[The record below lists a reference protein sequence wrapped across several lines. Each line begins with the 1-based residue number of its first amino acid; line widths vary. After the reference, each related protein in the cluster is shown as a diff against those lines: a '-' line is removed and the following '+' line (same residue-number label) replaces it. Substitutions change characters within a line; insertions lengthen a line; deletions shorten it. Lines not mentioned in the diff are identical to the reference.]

1 MLGSVRADRHLLAAL
16 GAVAGISLAGKVA
29 AGVLIAAVVADRPA
43 VCVVDALFEHHF
55 LSHGRIVLLPGQVAL
70 IQHFAQNVQL
80 TVAVSGSAVPLLAL
94 VHIHALGIGVEQGRV
109 IGDTDET
116 GALGGG
122 QVPQLLA
129 EIFRRGTLDAVAAP
143 PQINL
148 VEVILHDK
156 VFVVFPLENL
166 RPENLH
172 DLSLNGDAF
181 FTGVVLDE
189 LLGDGGAAE
198 LLVAAEEHIQ
208 AGLHGGD
215 PVHTLMLIEPLILD
229 GHGGVDQV
237 FGNFI
242 NGRPLAVGG
251 GINLLQQLD
260 IAMVVH
266 IIDKGGLLQVIIVQ
280 RPVGGLC
287 QNVLLQI
294 VSQGA
299 DEDRTADQHD
309 QKNRRRRAEGN
320 FQHGTGYG
328 ENHIQQ
334 LQRPV
339 GIPLLPE
346 LLAPPGSFFVCH
358 RVPPIEAGRA
368 CLVNPL

>member
-1 MLGSVRADRHLLAAL
+1 
-16 GAVAGISLAGKVA
+16 
-29 AGVLIAAVVADRPA
+29 
-43 VCVVDALFEHHF
+43 
-55 LSHGRIVLLPGQVAL
+55 
-70 IQHFAQNVQL
+70 
-80 TVAVSGSAVPLLAL
+80 
-94 VHIHALGIGVEQGRV
+94 
-109 IGDTDET
+109 
-116 GALGGG
+116 
-122 QVPQLLA
+122 
-129 EIFRRGTLDAVAAP
+129 
-143 PQINL
+143 
-148 VEVILHDK
+148 
-156 VFVVFPLENL
+156 
-166 RPENLH
+166 
-172 DLSLNGDAF
+172 
-181 FTGVVLDE
+181 
-189 LLGDGGAAE
+189 
-198 LLVAAEEHIQ
+198 
-208 AGLHGGD
+208 
-215 PVHTLMLIEPLILD
+215 
-229 GHGGVDQV
+229 
-237 FGNFI
+237 
-242 NGRPLAVGG
+242 
-251 GINLLQQLD
+251 
-260 IAMVVH
+260 MVVH

>member
-43 VCVVDALFEHHF
+43 VGVVDALFEHHF
-55 LSHGRIVLLPGQVAL
+55 LSHGRIVLLLGQVAL

-94 VHIHALGIGVEQGRV
+94 VHIHALGIGVEQGWV
-109 IGDTDET
+109 IGDADEA
-116 GALGGG
+116 GALGSG
-122 QVPQLLA
+122 QILKLLA
-129 EIFRRGTLDAVAAP
+129 EILRRGALDAVAAT
-143 PQINL
+143 PQVNL
-148 VEVILHDK
+148 VEVILHDQ

-198 LLVAAEEHIQ
+198 LLVAAEEHVQ

-215 PVHTLMLIEPLILD
+215 PVHALMLIEPLVLN
-229 GHGGVDQV
+229 GHGGVNQV
-237 FGNFI
+237 FGNFV

-251 GINLLQQLD
+251 GINLL
-260 IAMVVH
+260 
-266 IIDKGGLLQVIIVQ
+266 
-280 RPVGGLC
+280 
-287 QNVLLQI
+287 
-294 VSQGA
+294 
-299 DEDRTADQHD
+299 
-309 QKNRRRRAEGN
+309 
-320 FQHGTGYG
+320 
-328 ENHIQQ
+328 
-334 LQRPV
+334 
-339 GIPLLPE
+339 
-346 LLAPPGSFFVCH
+346 
-358 RVPPIEAGRA
+358 
-368 CLVNPL
+368 